1 MNKERRVNII
11 KALKN
16 ELSFYK
22 RQPVQYTVM
31 ESNLKHLTL
40 NTRIETDVIMNSNEI
55 GLKNYLERR
64 FSEQFTD
71 AISSN
76 KIPVKTEY
84 DEYSRDCKITVDL
97 YVKREESLWNEFKKQ
112 SKNQEQSKM
121 ERGDK

>member
-22 RQPVQYTVM
+22 RQPVKYTVM
-31 ESNLKHLTL
+31 ESNLKHLAL

-64 FSEQFTD
+64 FSEQFVN

-84 DEYSRDCKITVDL
+84 DEHSRDCKITVDL
-97 YVKREESLWNEFKKQ
+97 YVLDEGGMYR
-112 SKNQEQSKM
+112 
-121 ERGDK
+121 